1 MLDMTLRKS
10 KMRMLRS
17 CLCFPALVLS
27 LAACGGPPES
37 RVALSEPGAAAY
49 DARLPGNWYFAN
61 DRGAVYLQIAPRK
74 EAATLEVIGIRVGYK
89 DDDPVRWIRAIAH
102 ASELDG
108 KTYYNVRRVAGAGD
122 DYTAEGER
130 LSFII
135 LRTEFSEDGTLTL
148 CFINNSIIKNFVKE
162 GRGREAEG
170 NYKGEKVPY
179 QVLQMSRPELIA
191 LIREVTPEK
200 LFRREEGSFHR
211 LVPTVDKSN

>member
-102 ASELDG
+102 ASAIDG
-108 KTYYNVRRVAGAGD
+108 KTYYNVRRVAGAGF

-130 LSFII
+130 PGFII

-148 CFINNSIIKNFVKE
+148 WFMDEDIVRNVVKE
-162 GRGREAEG
+162 DRKVAG
-170 NYKGEKVPY
+170 NYKGEEVPY
-179 QVLQMSRPELIA
+179 DVLDISQPELVA
-191 LIREVTPEK
+191 LIREVTPKK
-200 LFRREEGSFHR
+200 LFRCEVGPFRR
-211 LVPTVDKSN
+211 LAPTVDKSS